1 MQQTKSSSASDL
13 FFHFFASGFPDT
25 CRHQHVTVHSKTH
38 SGENTMDILQRVKN
52 IIMTPKTEW
61 LVIAAE
67 EPNTAE
73 IFKGYVLPLA
83 FIPAIAYIVGFGVIG
98 RGMMSSFSLGIAMGL
113 IQFILAFVGVYISA
127 YVIAFLA
134 PKFGS
139 QQDMG
144 RAVQL
149 VAYSYTPAW
158 VAGILSIVPALGIL
172 GLVGGLYGL
181 YLMYL
186 GLPHMMKTPQDKIIG
201 YLVVSIIVLIVTY
214 WIITLLLTP
223 IVFSIFGLN
232 VMTMMRGM

>member
-1 MQQTKSSSASDL
+1 
-13 FFHFFASGFPDT
+13 
-25 CRHQHVTVHSKTH
+25 
-38 SGENTMDILQRVKN
+38 MDIRERVKN

-67 EPNTAE
+67 EPNTAQ

-83 FIPAIAYIVGFGVIG
+83 LIPSIAYVIGLGVIG
-98 RGMMSSFSLGIAMGL
+98 RGLVSSFSWGIAMGL
-113 IQFILAFVGVYISA
+113 IQYILAFVGVYISA

-134 PKFGS
+134 PRFAS

-172 GLVGGLYGL
+172 AFAGGIYGL

-186 GLPHMMKTPQDKIIG
+186 GLPHMMKTPQDKVTG
-201 YLVVSIIVLIVTY
+201 YLLVSIVAVMVTY
-214 WIITLLLTP
+214 WILTLILTP
-223 IVFSIFGLN
+223 IVLSLFGLN
-232 VMTMMRGM
+232 AMTMMREM

>member
-1 MQQTKSSSASDL
+1 
-13 FFHFFASGFPDT
+13 
-25 CRHQHVTVHSKTH
+25 
-38 SGENTMDILQRVKN
+38 MDILQRAKN

-83 FIPAIAYIVGFGVIG
+83 LIPAIAYVIGLGVIG
-98 RGMMSSFSLGIAMGL
+98 MGMMSSFSWGIAMGL
-113 IQFILAFVGVYISA
+113 IQFILAFMGVYISA

-139 QQDMG
+139 QQNMG

-158 VAGILSIVPALGIL
+158 VAGILSIVPTLGVL
-172 GLVGGLYGL
+172 AFVGGIYGL

-186 GLPHMMKTPQDKIIG
+186 GLPHMMKTPQDKIVA
-201 YLVVSIIVLIVTY
+201 YLVVSIIAVVVTY
-214 WIITLLLTP
+214 WVITLLLTS
-223 IVFSIFGLN
+223 IVFSVFGLSAA
-232 VMTMMRGM
+232 TMMRGM

>member
-1 MQQTKSSSASDL
+1 M
-13 FFHFFASGFPDT
+13 
-25 CRHQHVTVHSKTH
+25 
-38 SGENTMDILQRVKN
+38 NILQRAKN
-52 IIMTPKTEW
+52 IIVTPKTEW

-83 FIPAIAYIVGFGVIG
+83 LIPAIAYVIGLGVIG
-98 RGMMSSFSLGIAMGL
+98 MGMMSSFSWGIAMAL

-158 VAGILSIVPALGIL
+158 VAGILSIVPTLGVL
-172 GLVGGLYGL
+172 AFVGGIYGL

-186 GLPHMMKTPQDKIIG
+186 GLPHMMKTPQDKIVA
-201 YLVVSIIVLIVTY
+201 YLVVSIIAVVVTY
-214 WIITLLLTP
+214 WVITLLLTS
-223 IVFSIFGLN
+223 IVFSVFGLSAA
-232 VMTMMRGM
+232 TMMRGL

>member
-1 MQQTKSSSASDL
+1 
-13 FFHFFASGFPDT
+13 
-25 CRHQHVTVHSKTH
+25 
-38 SGENTMDILQRVKN
+38 MDIRERVKN

-67 EPNTAE
+67 EPNTAQ

-83 FIPAIAYIVGFGVIG
+83 LIPSFAYIIGLGVIG
-98 RGMMSSFSLGIAMGL
+98 SGLMSSFSWGIAMGL
-113 IQFILAFVGVYISA
+113 IQYILAFVGVYISA

-134 PKFGS
+134 PRFAS

-158 VAGILSIVPALGIL
+158 LAGILSIVPALGIL
-172 GLVGGLYGL
+172 AFAGGIYGF

-186 GLPHMMKTPQDKIIG
+186 GLPHMMKTPQDKVIG
-201 YLVVSIIVLIVTY
+201 YLVVSIVAVMVTY
-214 WIITLLLTP
+214 WILTLILTP
-223 IVFSIFGLN
+223 IVLSLFGLN
-232 VMTMMRGM
+232 AMIMMRGM

>member
-1 MQQTKSSSASDL
+1 MNIVERA
-13 FFHFFASGFPDT
+13 
-25 CRHQHVTVHSKTH
+25 
-38 SGENTMDILQRVKN
+38 KN

-83 FIPAIAYIVGFGVIG
+83 LIPAIAHIIGFGMIG
-98 RGMMSSFSLGIAMGL
+98 RGSMSSFSWGIAMGL

-127 YVIAFLA
+127 YVIVYLGPRFS
-134 PKFGS
+134 S

-149 VAYSYTPAW
+149 VAYTHTPAW
-158 VAGILSIVPALGIL
+158 VAGIPSLVPALGV
-172 GLVGGLYGL
+172 LVFVGSLYDL

-186 GLPHMMKTPQDKIIG
+186 GLPQMMKTPQDKVIG
-201 YLVVSIIVLIVTY
+201 YLVVSIIVLIVT
-214 WIITLLLTP
+214 
-223 IVFSIFGLN
+223 
-232 VMTMMRGM
+232 

>member
-1 MQQTKSSSASDL
+1 
-13 FFHFFASGFPDT
+13 
-25 CRHQHVTVHSKTH
+25 
-38 SGENTMDILQRVKN
+38 MDIVERAKN

-67 EPNTAE
+67 EPNTAQ

-83 FIPAIAYIVGFGVIG
+83 LIPAIAHIIGLSVIG
-98 RGMMSSFSLGIAMGL
+98 RGMMSSFSWGIAMGL

-127 YVIAFLA
+127 YVIAYLA
-134 PKFGS
+134 PRFGS

-158 VAGILSIVPALGIL
+158 VAGILSIIPALGL
-172 GLVGGLYGL
+172 LVFVAGIYGL

-186 GLPHMMKTPQDKIIG
+186 GLPSTMKTPQDKITV
-201 YLVVSIIVLIVTY
+201 YLAVSIIAVIVIY
-214 WIITLLLTP
+214 LIITLILTSM
-223 IVFSIFGLN
+223 ISSVFGLSA
-232 VMTMMRGM
+232 MTMMGGV

>member
-1 MQQTKSSSASDL
+1 
-13 FFHFFASGFPDT
+13 
-25 CRHQHVTVHSKTH
+25 
-38 SGENTMDILQRVKN
+38 MDIVERVKN

-67 EPNTAE
+67 EPNTAQ

-83 FIPAIAYIVGFGVIG
+83 LIHAIAHTIGLGVIG
-98 RGMMSSFSLGIAMGL
+98 RGMVSSFSWGIAMGL
-113 IQFILAFVGVYISA
+113 IQFILAFVGVYVSA

-134 PKFGS
+134 PRFGS

-158 VAGILSIVPALGIL
+158 VAGILSIVPALGVL
-172 GLVGGLYGL
+172 VFVGGLYGL

-186 GLPHMMKTPQDKIIG
+186 GLPQMMKTPQDKVIG
-201 YLVVSIIVLIVTY
+201 YLVVSIIAMIVIY
-214 WIITLLLTP
+214 WIITLLLT
-223 IVFSIFGLN
+223 SIILSVFGLSA
-232 VMTMMRGM
+232 MTMMQGM

>member
-1 MQQTKSSSASDL
+1 
-13 FFHFFASGFPDT
+13 
-25 CRHQHVTVHSKTH
+25 
-38 SGENTMDILQRVKN
+38 MDVFQRAKN

-67 EPNTAE
+67 EPITAE

-83 FIPAIAYIVGFGVIG
+83 LIPAIACVIGLGVIG
-98 RGMMSSFSLGIAMGL
+98 MGMMSSFSWGIAMGL

-127 YVIAFLA
+127 YIIAFLA

-158 VAGILSIVPALGIL
+158 VAGILSIVPALGVL
-172 GLVGGLYGL
+172 GFVGALYGL

-186 GLPHMMKTPQDKIIG
+186 GLPHMMKTPQDKAVG
-201 YLVVSIIVLIVTY
+201 YLVVSIIA
-214 WIITLLLTP
+214 
-223 IVFSIFGLN
+223 
-232 VMTMMRGM
+232 R

>member
-1 MQQTKSSSASDL
+1 
-13 FFHFFASGFPDT
+13 
-25 CRHQHVTVHSKTH
+25 
-38 SGENTMDILQRVKN
+38 MDVFQRAKN

-67 EPNTAE
+67 EPITAE

-83 FIPAIAYIVGFGVIG
+83 LIPAIACVIGLGVIG
-98 RGMMSSFSLGIAMGL
+98 MGMMSSFSWGIAMGL

-127 YVIAFLA
+127 YIIAFLA

-158 VAGILSIVPALGIL
+158 VAGILSIVPALGVL
-172 GLVGGLYGL
+172 GFVGALYGL

-186 GLPHMMKTPQDKIIG
+186 GLPHIMKTPQDKVVA
-201 YLVVSIIVLIVTY
+201 YLVVSIIAVIVTY
-214 WIITLLLTP
+214 WVITLILTS
-223 IVFSIFGLN
+223 IIFGVFGLGA
-232 VMTMMRGM
+232 MTTMRGT

>member
-1 MQQTKSSSASDL
+1 MNVVERA
-13 FFHFFASGFPDT
+13 
-25 CRHQHVTVHSKTH
+25 
-38 SGENTMDILQRVKN
+38 KN
-52 IIMTPKTEW
+52 IIVTPKTEW

-67 EPNTAE
+67 VPDTAQ

-83 FIPAIAYIVGFGVIG
+83 LIFAIAHIIGLGVIG
-98 RGMMSSFSLGIAMGL
+98 RGMSSSFSWGIAMGL
-113 IQFILAFVGVYISA
+113 IQFVVAFVGVYLSA

-134 PKFGS
+134 PRFAS

-149 VAYSYTPAW
+149 VAYSFTPAW

-172 GLVGGLYGL
+172 IFLGGIYGL

-201 YLVVSIIVLIVTY
+201 YVVVSIVGVIVTY
-214 WIITLLLTP
+214 WIITLVLT
-223 IVFSIFGLN
+223 SIILRVFGLSAT
-232 VMTMMRGM
+232 TMMRGM

>member
-1 MQQTKSSSASDL
+1 
-13 FFHFFASGFPDT
+13 
-25 CRHQHVTVHSKTH
+25 
-38 SGENTMDILQRVKN
+38 MDIFERVKN

-61 LVIAAE
+61 TVITAE
-67 EPNTAE
+67 EPNTAQ

-83 FIPAIAYIVGFGVIG
+83 LIPSIAYIIGLGVIG
-98 RGMMSSFSLGIAMGL
+98 RGRMSSFSWGLAMGL

-158 VAGILSIVPALGIL
+158 VAGILSIVPALAIL
-172 GLVGGLYGL
+172 GFVGGLYGL

-186 GLPHMMKTPQDKIIG
+186 GLPQMMKTPQDKVVG
-201 YLVVSIIVLIVTY
+201 YLVVSIIAVIVTY
-214 WIITLLLTP
+214 WIITLLLTS
-223 IVFSIFGLN
+223 IVLSIFGLSA
-232 VMTMMRGM
+232 MTMMRGL